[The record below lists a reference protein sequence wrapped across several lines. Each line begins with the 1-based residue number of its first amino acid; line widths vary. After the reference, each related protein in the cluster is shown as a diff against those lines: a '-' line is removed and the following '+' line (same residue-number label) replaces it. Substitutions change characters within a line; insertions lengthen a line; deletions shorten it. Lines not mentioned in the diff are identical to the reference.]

1 VTSTQRV
8 FGKQSNPKEKK
19 MKKLVVSIATCLLL
33 APGLASAATFS
44 GEIMDTSCAK
54 GGGHEAMF
62 KKMGTNDPKVCTL
75 ACVKSGD
82 KFVLF
87 DKATKKYHEL
97 DDQTKPRA
105 FAGQKVQVTGTLDKA
120 SNAIHVTD
128 IKAG

>member
-1 VTSTQRV
+1 
-8 FGKQSNPKEKK
+8 

-54 GGGHEAMF
+54 DGGHEAMF

-75 ACVKSGD
+75 ACVKAGD

-87 DKATKKYHEL
+87 DATSKKYHEL

-105 FAGQKVQVTGTLDKA
+105 LAGQKVQVTGTLDKA
-120 SNAIHVTD
+120 SNTIHVTG